1 MNHLKTTI
9 GVLFISACLTLPFA
23 LMTEPLDVQA
33 AQYKAD
39 VAECKARKG
48 GDAQLFILD
57 GQHLVCRAK
66 KTVEAKL

>member
-1 MNHLKTTI
+1 MNTLKTTA
-9 GVLFISACLTLPFA
+9 GVLFIAACLTLPFA

-48 GDAQLFILD
+48 ADAQLFLLD
-57 GQHLVCRAK
+57 GQHLVCRGK
-66 KTVEAKL
+66 KNLEAKL

>member
-1 MNHLKTTI
+1 MNPLKTAL

-33 AQYKAD
+33 AQFKAD

-48 GDAQLFILD
+48 ADAQVFLLD
-57 GQHLVCRAK
+57 GQHLVCRGR